1 MILHRTTV
9 MVDMHG
15 RESRDDDVHQFD
27 FAAYD
32 ADMHQFISGCI
43 PPHWHDELEVF
54 VLLSGQVEVVT
65 GDVACVI
72 NAGEGCFINGGVLHT
87 FKTLSQD
94 ECHYHSFVFESSIIA
109 GAPGSI
115 FDTKYMKPFMEKGR
129 SYVLMKRTEETETFF
144 GEFDKC
150 YEACVNEDFAYEFVI
165 RDSLTRM
172 MLCIGRNMKTLEGAD
187 MPHLA
192 EVRIKDML
200 GWIDRNLKEEI
211 TVSGIAG
218 SANICVRECQRIFSQ
233 YVHYRPMEYV
243 QRRRI
248 TLAAELLR
256 TTHRQVTDIA
266 LECGFSSVSYFI
278 KQFKSIVGCTP
289 AGYRKQGNDDYRY
302 I

>member
-9 MVDMHG
+9 MVDTHG
-15 RESRDDDVHQFD
+15 RESRADDIHQFD

-65 GDVACVI
+65 GDISCIV

-87 FKTLSQD
+87 FRALSLG
-94 ECHYHSFVFESSIIA
+94 ECRYHSFVFESSIVA

-115 FDTKYMKPFMEKGR
+115 FDTKYMKPFVEKGH
-129 SYVLMKRTEETETFF
+129 SFVHMKRDEGMEPFF
-144 GEFDKC
+144 EEFDRC
-150 YEACVNEDFAYEFVI
+150 FDACAGEGYAYEFAI

-172 MLCIGRNMKTLEGAD
+172 ILCIAQNMNAPGDSD

-200 GWIDRNLKEEI
+200 GWIDRNLKDEI

-278 KQFKSIVGCTP
+278 KQFKNIVGCTP
-289 AGYRKQGNDDYRY
+289 TGYRKNGGDNEK
-302 I
+302 

>member
-1 MILHRTTV
+1 MILHRTAV
-9 MVDMHG
+9 MVDTHG

-43 PPHWHDELEVF
+43 QPHWHDELEIF
-54 VLLSGQVEVVT
+54 VLLSGQVEVAT
-65 GDVACVI
+65 GDVSCII

-87 FKTLSQD
+87 FRALSQ
-94 ECHYHSFVFESSIIA
+94 EKCHYHSFVFESSIVA

-115 FDTKYMKPFMEKGR
+115 FDTRYMKPFIEKGR
-129 SYVLMKRTEETETFF
+129 SLVHMKRVEGTDTFF
-144 GEFDKC
+144 QEFDRC
-150 YEACVNEDFAYEFVI
+150 FNACAGGDYAYEFVI
-165 RDSLTRM
+165 RESLARM
-172 MLCIGRNMKTLEGAD
+172 VLCIARNMKAPEVSD

-200 GWIDRNLKEEI
+200 GWIDRNLKDEI

-218 SANICVRECQRIFSQ
+218 SANVCVRECQRIFSQ

-278 KQFKSIVGCTP
+278 KQFKGVVGCTP
-289 AGYRKQGNDDYRY
+289 AAYRKQGSTEL
-302 I
+302 

>member
-9 MVDMHG
+9 MVDTHG

-43 PPHWHDELEVF
+43 PPHWHDELEIF
-54 VLLSGQVEVVT
+54 VLLSGQVEVAT
-65 GDVACVI
+65 GDVSCII
-72 NAGEGCFINGGVLHT
+72 NAGEGCFINGSVLHT
-87 FKTLSQD
+87 FRALSQ
-94 ECHYHSFVFESSIIA
+94 EKCHYHSFVFESSIVA

-115 FDTKYMKPFMEKGR
+115 FDTRYMKPFIEKGR
-129 SYVLMKRTEETETFF
+129 SLVHMKRVEGTDTFF
-144 GEFDKC
+144 QEFDRC
-150 YEACVNEDFAYEFVI
+150 FDACAGEDYAYEFVI
-165 RDSLTRM
+165 RESLARM
-172 MLCIGRNMKTLEGAD
+172 ILCIARNMKAPEVSD

-200 GWIDRNLKEEI
+200 GWIDRNLKDEI

-218 SANICVRECQRIFSQ
+218 SANVCVRECQRIFSQ

-278 KQFKSIVGCTP
+278 KQFKGVVGCTP
-289 AGYRKQGNDDYRY
+289 AAYRKQGSTEL
-302 I
+302 

>member
-9 MVDMHG
+9 MVDTHG
-15 RESRDDDVHQFD
+15 RESRADDIHQFD

-65 GDVACVI
+65 GDISCIV
-72 NAGEGCFINGGVLHT
+72 NTGEGCFINGGVLHT
-87 FKTLSQD
+87 FRALSLG
-94 ECHYHSFVFESSIIA
+94 ECRYHSFVFESSIVA

-115 FDTKYMKPFMEKGR
+115 FDTKYMKPFVEKGH
-129 SYVLMKRTEETETFF
+129 SFVHMKRDESMKPFF
-144 GEFDKC
+144 EEFDRC
-150 YEACVNEDFAYEFVI
+150 FDACACEGYAYEFAI

-172 MLCIGRNMKTLEGAD
+172 ILCIAQNMNAPGDSD

-200 GWIDRNLKEEI
+200 GWIDRNLKDEI

-278 KQFKSIVGCTP
+278 KQFKNIVGCTP
-289 AGYRKQGNDDYRY
+289 TGYRKKGGDSEK
-302 I
+302 